1 MAELRVERDRL
12 AKGAYRTGLP
22 LFRDGFVQVPHFDA
36 KGVRVAWARYTDAE
50 WEALPPL
57 LVDKGLGM
65 KAEASSV
72 EAPKVA

>member
-1 MAELRVERDRL
+1 MAELRVERDL
-12 AKGAYRTGLP
+12 KKGARPVAGVP
-22 LFRDGFVQVPHFDA
+22 VFRDGFVEVPFLV
-36 KGVRVAWARYTDAE
+36 GGRRVAWARYTDAE